1 LKGRA
6 FLEAKLKKMRERLT
20 KHRQKLVEM
29 EAQAV
34 EMEQDIKRAEEG
46 QLGYLARSAANS
58 LTGGMEEV
66 FELLRSLRAKPE
78 NNTGGNTKPEPP
90 QKSDE
95 TVEGASVYGNG
106 ETESADEADA

>member
-6 FLEAKLKKMRERLT
+6 YLEAKLKKMRERLA

-34 EMEQDIKRAEEG
+34 EMEQEIKRAEEG

-78 NNTGGNTKPEPP
+78 PP

-95 TVEGASVYGNG
+95 TEEGASVHGNG